1 MKKDLIIVT
10 LISLMIAGIA
20 MYVFVFTASTG
31 YRTILVKDD
40 TWEKKR
46 SYDFSRLEEVPIIL
60 YHNIDG
66 KGVYSLPLDVLKKHF
81 ELLKRSNIDVISL
94 NELEKRTVTGVKFNK
109 RSLCITFD
117 DGYYSM
123 YTKLLPLAKEFG
135 YPITLFVYL
144 DNVYHNARASITWKN
159 LREMDDNGIDVQ
171 CHSISHPDLTA
182 LRKIDTVE
190 SRYRIYEEIYLAKR
204 LMEQY
209 MGKTISY
216 YAFPYGRYD
225 LKLIE
230 LCRYAGYKRVFS
242 TDYGSNVIT
251 RTNYCL
257 RRHHVKR
264 TYSLKTI
271 ESIAR

>member
-1 MKKDLIIVT
+1 MKRDLIIIT
-10 LISLMIAGIA
+10 LISLMISGIV

-31 YRTILVKDD
+31 YRTILVNDD
-40 TWEKKR
+40 TWERKR
-46 SYDFSRLEEVPIIL
+46 SNNFSRLEEVPIIL

-66 KGVYSLPLDVLKKHF
+66 KGVFSLPLDVLRNHF
-81 ELLKRSNIDVISL
+81 ELFKSRNIDVISL
-94 NELEKRTVTGVKFNK
+94 CELEKRTITGVKFNN

-123 YTKLLPLAKEFG
+123 YSKLLPLAKEFG

-144 DNVYHNARASITWKN
+144 DNVYHKARASITWKN
-159 LREMDDNGIDVQ
+159 LREMDENGIDVQ

-182 LRKIDTVE
+182 LSKMDTVE

-204 LMEQY
+204 TMEQY

-216 YAFPYGRYD
+216 FAFPYGRYD

-264 TYSLKTI
+264 TYSLQTI